1 MQGVLLLVLTTLS
14 AEPAREAPRRAEILV
29 RHPLYQM
36 QPGRETD
43 CVGIL
48 RKDDKGAYF
57 LELQTGREP
66 LVLFPD
72 AGDPLAPFVGKR
84 IRLSGKQVIG
94 LSGLGLVRHTLPG
107 RLEVL
112 AERNE
117 PEDLTPPDRTRQ
129 EEDLG
134 RIEEE
139 IRKRQEERKRKEGNP
154 DKKNELP

>member
-1 MQGVLLLVLTTLS
+1 MPGVLLLVLTALS
-14 AEPAREAPRRAEILV
+14 AEPAREAPSRAEVLV
-29 RHPLYQM
+29 RHPLYQK
-36 QPGRETD
+36 QPGPERD

-48 RKDDKGAYF
+48 RKDEKGAYF
-57 LELQTGREP
+57 LELQKGREP
-66 LVLFPD
+66 LALFPE

-94 LSGLGLVRHTLPG
+94 VSGLRVVRQTLPG

-112 AERNE
+112 PEM
-117 PEDLTPPDRTRQ
+117 EDLDIAPPDRTRQ

-139 IRKRQEERKRKEGNP
+139 IRKRQEEMKRKEGNP
-154 DKKNELP
+154 DKKNGMP